1 MSGMEFLKK
10 VLQVLWG
17 TYAYQGLFYMGL
29 LVILCR
35 SRSRWKKLV
44 YSVYSI
50 IVIVG
55 LLNPI
60 TIIVTEKIWGTSIA
74 YYCRLFSMI
83 QIIVVIAYA
92 LVLLISRFSSR
103 MKLLAVCCIIAVMF
117 IGGNYVYSQD
127 WFEKA
132 ENVEKIPNDVKII
145 SEAFEK
151 INDVTIAAPN
161 SLTSYIRQYDASIH
175 MITKRDDDS
184 ELARQL
190 DSDTPDVEYIMRTAG
205 MDGAGFIV
213 VYNKENV
220 IAGFNESGYRAWY
233 KSPNYYIYQV
243 SGYEKVKR
251 EYNDKEEL
259 VSLTYLDAQGN
270 PSVNAEGYVTVRY
283 EYNKDC
289 RVEIESFYDIYGNAT
304 QDIYGCY
311 GYKYVYLKNGKIEK
325 KISLDIDGKPYLSLR
340 GYAIIAYGYDSN
352 GNKEYEM
359 FYNSDDEPVE
369 IEKGVYGYRYK
380 YNDNYR
386 IVDIICL
393 DGNKKETICEQGYS
407 TKEKIIN
414 EKQLVVQER
423 YYDAT
428 GRLTVIK
435 DGYAGIT
442 YEYNDGGQLTRMI
455 YTDEEN
461 AVVLNNQ
468 EYATEDRQYN
478 GQGKL
483 VERRFYDIAGELTL
497 TTAGFAIIQYIYD
510 SSGQRTARVYY
521 NTQYEE
527 LWRE

>member
-60 TIIVTEKIWGTSIA
+60 TIIIAEKIWGTSIA

-92 LVLLISRFSSR
+92 LVLLISRFSSW

-190 DSDTPDVEYIMRTAG
+190 DSDTPDVEYIMRAAG
-205 MDGAGFIV
+205 MEGAEFIV
-213 VYNKENV
+213 VHNREDV
-220 IAGFNESGYRAWY
+220 IGRFNEKGYRAWY
-233 KSPNYYIYQV
+233 KSPDYYIYQV
-243 SGYEKVKR
+243 SGCARVKR
-251 EYNDKEEL
+251 EYNDKEEI
-259 VSLTYLDAQGN
+259 VSLTYLDAQGKLMLN
-270 PSVNAEGYVTVRY
+270 SDGYAIVRYIYDDKDRMESEFYYGISGEKVSTAGGYYGCKFGYDKLNRVNEYTYLDENNNCIMTKSGYAIRTKKYNEDDYAILECYYDVDYKPVKIWTGYAGRAY
-283 EYNKDC
+283 EYNEKNQIIKITFLGLDKKPTIVSDGYVSEVIEYDQEG
-289 RVEIESFYDIYGNAT
+289 RVIKLQYVDEIGNIVETTYGYAVIEYYYDNQKNIERTIYYDI
-304 QDIYGCY
+304 
-311 GYKYVYLKNGKIEK
+311 NGVE
-325 KISLDIDGKPYLSLR
+325 LQ
-340 GYAIIAYGYDSN
+340 
-352 GNKEYEM
+352 NK
-359 FYNSDDEPVE
+359 
-369 IEKGVYGYRYK
+369 
-380 YNDNYR
+380 
-386 IVDIICL
+386 
-393 DGNKKETICEQGYS
+393 
-407 TKEKIIN
+407 
-414 EKQLVVQER
+414 
-423 YYDAT
+423 
-428 GRLTVIK
+428 
-435 DGYAGIT
+435 
-442 YEYNDGGQLTRMI
+442 
-455 YTDEEN
+455 
-461 AVVLNNQ
+461 
-468 EYATEDRQYN
+468 
-478 GQGKL
+478 
-483 VERRFYDIAGELTL
+483 
-497 TTAGFAIIQYIYD
+497 
-510 SSGQRTARVYY
+510 
-521 NTQYEE
+521 
-527 LWRE
+527 